1 MRSIGRAFVLAL
13 MLWPVRG
20 NTCAIVPPSQERPD
34 KSAAVAIDINKAT
47 ADDFAKLPGIGPA
60 LAKQIVAYR
69 EKHGPFRRVE
79 DLMALKG
86 IGFKKWKAIKPYVR
100 VGESK

>member
-1 MRSIGRAFVLAL
+1 LRLGCAVVLAL

-20 NTCAIVPPSQERPD
+20 SSCAIVPPSQARPS
-34 KSAAVAIDINKAT
+34 KSVVTAIDINHAT
-47 ADDFAKLPGIGPA
+47 AGDFEKLPGIGPA
-60 LAKQIVAYR
+60 LAKQIVVYR

-86 IGFKKWKAIKPYVR
+86 IGIKKWKAIRPYVR
-100 VGESK
+100 VGGL